1 MREVLAGDYNAE
13 EDLLPM
19 GGRNDVFLREYY
31 LESCEIIA
39 DGGTIQKKGQMYL
52 SAYQL
57 DNDH

>member
-39 DGGTIQKKGQMYL
+39 DGGTIQKKDKCI
-52 SAYQL
+52 YQL
-57 DNDH
+57 IN